1 MWLETP
7 EAMRIRKEHIH
18 TDRQVLKDLTVRPPT
33 RTTLQ
38 AAGSELQVGRK
49 HQSLVLWHYRCFQ
62 EALQRFRRWRK
73 GCMSTWACQGPQLA
87 VLDTE
92 DGSVTN
98 VETVADM
105 SQRQDYWWKTVL
117 TQTVRR
123 CIALQIKRPQLLT
136 EDAWETLLTRLQI
149 ALQSTKKG
157 TQRERTGNTPGT
169 FREPG
174 KHTGD
179 TPGTHREPTGNTLRT
194 HFP

>member
-1 MWLETP
+1 
-7 EAMRIRKEHIH
+7 
-18 TDRQVLKDLTVRPPT
+18 
-33 RTTLQ
+33 
-38 AAGSELQVGRK
+38 
-49 HQSLVLWHYRCFQ
+49 
-62 EALQRFRRWRK
+62 
-73 GCMSTWACQGPQLA
+73 MSNWACQGPQLA

-149 ALQSTKKG
+149 ALQSTNK
-157 TQRERTGNTPGT
+157 
-169 FREPG
+169 
-174 KHTGD
+174 
-179 TPGTHREPTGNTLRT
+179 
-194 HFP
+194 